1 MRMAL
6 CRSLSFLF
14 GCDFSLAP
22 IVTMENIAVIV
33 FLLFSV
39 TFLAV
44 LSQKIRFP
52 FPIALVLIGLAISL
66 VPHLPPIVLDPN
78 IVFLV
83 FLPPLLYAAAWY
95 TSWHEFK
102 ANLRPISLAA
112 FGLVF
117 FTTGLVGVAAHWLI
131 PGLGWGESFLL
142 GAIVSPPDAVAATA
156 VTRGLGL
163 HPRMIAIL
171 EGESLLNDA
180 SGLIAYKYAI
190 AAVMTGMFS
199 FGQASAQFAIVV
211 AGGVAIGLAV
221 GYLIHLIHQKF
232 ICDDTVD
239 TTLTVLT
246 PYAAYLLAES
256 VHVSGVLAV
265 VATGLYLSFR
275 SADLFSHTS
284 RIQAYAVWDMIIF
297 VLNGLVFILIGLQL
311 PRVLDGL
318 GGIPFPTLLWYG
330 LAVSLTVVVVRFIW
344 VLPASLLPRLLSKKV
359 RAKEFFD
366 TRYIV
371 VFGWSGMRGVV
382 SMAAALAIPLTM
394 SGGADGS
401 MTTPFPNRNLIIF
414 LTFCVVIFTLVVLGL
429 TLPWIIRRLKL
440 PAYSALAEEYETRM
454 QVVSGSIAHIEDN
467 FALVN
472 ESVLA
477 RIKDKYEIKF
487 NRLQKTDLPIAASD
501 GSPHALP
508 TGEEV
513 FNQFLTLQIELID
526 VERAIVKKL
535 RREGKA
541 SDEIVRKIE
550 RELDLEETR
559 MRMDL
564 LEG

>member
-1 MRMAL
+1 
-6 CRSLSFLF
+6 
-14 GCDFSLAP
+14 
-22 IVTMENIAVIV
+22 MENIAIV
-33 FLLFSV
+33 VLLLFGV

-52 FPIALVLIGLAISL
+52 FPIALVLIGLVISL
-66 VPHLPPIVLDPN
+66 IPHLPPIVLDPN

-131 PGLGWGESFLL
+131 PGLGWAEAFLL
-142 GAIVSPPDAVAATA
+142 GAIVSPPDAVAATSI
-156 VTRGLGL
+156 TRGLGL
-163 HPRMIAIL
+163 HPRIIAIL

-190 AAVMTGMFS
+190 AAVMTGAFS
-199 FGQASAQFAIVV
+199 FWQASGQFAMVV
-211 AGGVAIGLAV
+211 AGGVVIGLAV
-221 GYLIHLIHQKF
+221 GYILFIIHEKF
-232 ICDDTVD
+232 ICDPTIE

-246 PYAAYLLAES
+246 PYASYLLAES

-275 SADLFSHTS
+275 SADFFSHTS
-284 RIQAYAVWDMIIF
+284 RIQAYAVWDVIIF

-311 PRVLDGL
+311 PRVLEGL
-318 GGIPFPTLLWYG
+318 GDFSLGTLLWYG
-330 LAVSLTVVVVRFIW
+330 LAVSLVVVVVRFIW
-344 VLPASLLPRLLSKKV
+344 VVPSSLIPRALSK
-359 RAKEFFD
+359 RIREREFYD
-366 TRYIV
+366 KRYMA

-382 SMAAALAIPLTM
+382 SMAAALALPLT
-394 SGGADGS
+394 AEAN
-401 MTTPFPNRNLIIF
+401 TPFPNRNLIIF
-414 LTFCVVIFTLVVLGL
+414 LTFCVVIFTLVLFGL
-429 TLPWIIRRLKL
+429 TLPWLIRRLKL
-440 PAYSALAEEYETRM
+440 PAYSLLAEEYETRM
-454 QVVSGSIAHIEDN
+454 QVVNGSIAHIEDN

-472 ESVLA
+472 DSILA

-487 NRLQKTDLPIAASD
+487 HRLQKTDLPLRSTSAHGSAS
-501 GSPHALP
+501 STA
-508 TGEEV
+508 TET
-513 FNQFLTLQIELID
+513 FNQFLTLQIELLE
-526 VERAIVKKL
+526 VERDIAKNL
-535 RREGKA
+535 RKQGKA

-550 RELDLEETR
+550 RELDLEEAR
-559 MRMDL
+559 LRMDL
-564 LEG
+564 LEE